1 MQATSMAYDV
11 RTQPG
16 GFALAQARRRFRLA
30 WLGSGL
36 FLTCFVA
43 VLALA
48 FTDRL
53 LAVAASAL
61 LVVGTFALRPA
72 AERYLDD
79 QLHWAQGGAAERAV
93 GETLDELRREGWYLL
108 HDVEALGGG
117 NVDHIAAGP
126 GGVFLI
132 ETKLRSYRNEQLGKV
147 KRQAKL
153 LHDELDDCWVT
164 PIICL
169 HRRQGKP
176 FEHKDV
182 WIVPHA
188 HLLDWLR
195 NQHNKTVPFETLARF
210 AERL

>member
-1 MQATSMAYDV
+1 MAYDV
-11 RTQPG
+11 RTRPG
-16 GFALAQARRRFRLA
+16 GFALAQARRRFQLA
-30 WLGSGL
+30 WLGTGV
-36 FLTCFVA
+36 FLACAALVFALSVTDRG
-43 VLALA
+43 LAL
-48 FTDRL
+48 
-53 LAVAASAL
+53 VASAL
-61 LVVGTFALRPA
+61 FLVGTIALRPA

-79 QLHWAQGGAAERAV
+79 QLHWAHGGAAERAV
-93 GETLDELRREGWYLL
+93 GETLDELRRDGWYLL

-153 LHDELDDCWVT
+153 LHDELGGCWVT
-164 PIICL
+164 PVICL
-169 HRRQGKP
+169 HRRKGNP

-182 WIVPHA
+182 WVVPHA

-195 NQHNKTVPFETLARF
+195 AQHNKTVPFETLARF